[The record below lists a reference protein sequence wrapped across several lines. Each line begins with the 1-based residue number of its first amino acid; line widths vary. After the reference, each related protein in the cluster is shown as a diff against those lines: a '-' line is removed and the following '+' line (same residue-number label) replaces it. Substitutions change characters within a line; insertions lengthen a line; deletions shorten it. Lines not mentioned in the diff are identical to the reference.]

1 MIFSLRIHFFGN
13 KYFNIL
19 ATSDISRKHLILI
32 SLQTLA
38 SIKMI
43 IKFLE
48 PILWEINVEYI
59 QTFNHY
65 TQHTH
70 TNFHLNL
77 IFFPF
82 RNPWKAEIRVR
93 NGFFPNTNGWPK
105 TILSEESISIN
116 NYTFFGSCI
125 KGLSQN
131 TRPSKSEWH
140 HCCQLLV
147 KSITHQTLWR
157 EYFKLQCGSKK
168 EGLLIP
174 HPLYMVNM

>member
-1 MIFSLRIHFFGN
+1 MEVLVIFGGFFFLRTTPKFQCSNVVSFMIFSLRIHFFGN

-93 NGFFPNTNGWPK
+93 NGFFPNRNRWPK
-105 TILSEESISIN
+105 TTLSEEPTNTIKNFAIN
-116 NYTFFGSCI
+116 
-125 KGLSQN
+125 L
-131 TRPSKSEWH
+131 
-140 HCCQLLV
+140 
-147 KSITHQTLWR
+147 TLAR
-157 EYFKLQCGSKK
+157 R
-168 EGLLIP
+168 
-174 HPLYMVNM
+174 